1 MTNLLDKLL
10 KAGSIENAAILEDSP
25 LYSKRDIIPTD
36 LPILNMA
43 FAGDLDEGM
52 VPGLTVFAGP
62 SKTYKT
68 LLALFCAKAYQDK
81 YEDSVIM
88 IFDSEGS
95 LTPDYIKSIG
105 INPSKV
111 IQIPV
116 MHVEQ
121 LKFDM
126 VKRLEAIE
134 RGDRVFV
141 LVDSIGSLPSKKEV
155 DDALNDNSAAD
166 MSRAKALRSLLRII
180 TPHFTFKD
188 IPGILIN
195 HTYETME
202 MYAKTIQG
210 GGTAM
215 TFMPNTVFFFSK
227 AQDKN
232 PSTGEIEGWYYT
244 LTVDKSRF
252 VREKTKFKFHVD
264 YEEGID
270 KYSSLLELAIE
281 AKMINKMPAG
291 WYQMIDLETG
301 EIDEKKIREKD
312 IPKSFFDQ
320 LLKNNVFKK
329 FVRNEFKLVP
339 GE

>member
-1 MTNLLDKLL
+1 MTTLLDKLL
-10 KAGSIENAAILEDSP
+10 KAGSIENAAILSDSP
-25 LYSKRDIIPTD
+25 LYSKRDMIPTD

-43 FAGDLDEGM
+43 FSGDLDEGM
-52 VPGLTVFAGP
+52 VPGLSVFAGP

-81 YEDSVIM
+81 YENSVIM

-126 VKRLEAIE
+126 VKRLDQIN
-134 RGDRVFV
+134 RGDKVFV
-141 LVDSIGSLPSKKEV
+141 LVDSIGALPSKKEV

-232 PSTGEIEGWYYT
+232 ASTGEIEGWYYT
-244 LTVDKSRF
+244 LTIDKSRF

-270 KYSSLLELAIE
+270 RYSSLLDLAVE
-281 AKMINKMPAG
+281 SKLVNKMPAG

-312 IPKSFFDQ
+312 ITEEFYEA
-320 LLKNNVFKK
+320 LLKNDKFKK

>member
-1 MTNLLDKLL
+1 MSKLLDKLL
-10 KAGSIENAAILEDSP
+10 KAGSVKDSAVLADSP
-25 LYSKRDIIPTD
+25 YYSKRDIIPTE
-36 LPILNMA
+36 LPILNIG

-52 VPGLTVFAGP
+52 VPGLTVFAGL

-68 LLALFCAKAYQDK
+68 LLALFCAKAYLDK
-81 YEDSVIM
+81 YDDGVILM
-88 IFDSEGS
+88 FDSEGS
-95 LTPDYIKSIG
+95 LTPDYIRSIG
-105 INPSKV
+105 IDAERV
-111 IQIPV
+111 IHVPI

-126 VKRLEAIE
+126 VKRLSEIE

-141 LVDSIGSLPSKKEV
+141 LVDSIGALPSKKEV

-252 VREKTKFKFHVD
+252 VREKSKFKFHVD
-264 YEEGID
+264 YETGID

-281 AKMINKMPAG
+281 GGFINKMPAG
-291 WYQMIDLETG
+291 WYQLIDMETG
-301 EIDEKKIREKD
+301 EVDEKKIREKD
-312 IPKSFFDQ
+312 IPTDFYDGLIANEKFKSF
-320 LLKNNVFKK
+320 
-329 FVRNEFKLVP
+329 VRKEYKLVP